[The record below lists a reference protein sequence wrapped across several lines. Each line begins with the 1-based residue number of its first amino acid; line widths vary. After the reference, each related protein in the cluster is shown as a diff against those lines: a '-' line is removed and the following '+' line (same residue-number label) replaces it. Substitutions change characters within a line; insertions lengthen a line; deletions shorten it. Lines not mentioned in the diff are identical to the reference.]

1 MKIFD
6 NKKVK
11 ELQETTTKLVTLN
24 GQLVDIVNKSTNWE
38 AWRQGNIDMASQSS
52 NYTSIAS
59 QYAGI
64 GDPYLYNVYVRKAI
78 HKVADSIASL
88 GIKFFRGENEVP
100 SSDRVVKLFNYIN
113 DIDDPYDF
121 IYDIVVNLQRFGKAF
136 VLFSDEE
143 MGGIPISMQTL
154 PANHVKSIVKGGVLT
169 SWKFDEKKVYD
180 KDKILFMRYR
190 HPTNPY
196 DGLSPLSSAIVPILE
211 QFYAETYNTEFF
223 KNGGHPKG
231 YWTRDNGVLN
241 PAQVAEANKALQDT
255 FAGVGQ
261 AHKQLSVPSGLRY
274 NVISANQKDMEFMLL
289 LERTRDDILFA
300 LDIPKSIIGL
310 TDTTFNNMAEA
321 KSSFWNNSLL
331 PIISRLENMIQS
343 NFLDKRGYDM
353 TIDIDTS
360 NVAELQEDYKTQG
373 ETAKIYHDMGV
384 PFSIL
389 NERFNL
395 EFQEFE
401 GWDVPASQSSNPF
414 LDLETTADY
423 NKSSDIIKEYEK
435 NKAYQNE
442 KAIQSDRM
450 LQEIEYKQSLE
461 TMLQFEKEMYSATKG
476 FYAEKYKEI
485 ISHLDDEKAIGP
497 NIERF
502 ITFIKGLDFGK
513 EFVAKLSPI
522 IERAFNNGVFRTYR
536 GVGVDFS
543 LNNQR
548 AINHLIERGLK
559 LKDSPAVVL
568 DSIVNMLEKGDFTI
582 DTLAKDISKK
592 WDEASLARAKVIAIT
607 ETTYAYSSGREKGM
621 VELGIKKKGW
631 IHSHDSKVRDSHRL
645 DGDDAIALVGE
656 KFKNGL
662 DRPGDGGPDESA
674 NCRCVLTSILE

>member
-1 MKIFD
+1 
-6 NKKVK
+6 
-11 ELQETTTKLVTLN
+11 
-24 GQLVDIVNKSTNWE
+24 
-38 AWRQGNIDMASQSS
+38 
-52 NYTSIAS
+52 
-59 QYAGI
+59 
-64 GDPYLYNVYVRKAI
+64 
-78 HKVADSIASL
+78 
-88 GIKFFRGENEVP
+88 
-100 SSDRVVKLFNYIN
+100 
-113 DIDDPYDF
+113 
-121 IYDIVVNLQRFGKAF
+121 
-136 VLFSDEE
+136 
-143 MGGIPISMQTL
+143 
-154 PANHVKSIVKGGVLT
+154 
-169 SWKFDEKKVYD
+169 
-180 KDKILFMRYR
+180 
-190 HPTNPY
+190 
-196 DGLSPLSSAIVPILE
+196 
-211 QFYAETYNTEFF
+211 
-223 KNGGHPKG
+223 
-231 YWTRDNGVLN
+231 
-241 PAQVAEANKALQDT
+241 
-255 FAGVGQ
+255 
-261 AHKQLSVPSGLRY
+261 
-274 NVISANQKDMEFMLL
+274 
-289 LERTRDDILFA
+289 
-300 LDIPKSIIGL
+300 
-310 TDTTFNNMAEA
+310 
-321 KSSFWNNSLL
+321 
-331 PIISRLENMIQS
+331 
-343 NFLDKRGYDM
+343 
-353 TIDIDTS
+353 
-360 NVAELQEDYKTQG
+360 
-373 ETAKIYHDMGV
+373 
-384 PFSIL
+384 
-389 NERFNL
+389 
-395 EFQEFE
+395 
-401 GWDVPASQSSNPF
+401 
-414 LDLETTADY
+414 
-423 NKSSDIIKEYEK
+423 
-435 NKAYQNE
+435 
-442 KAIQSDRM
+442 
-450 LQEIEYKQSLE
+450 
-461 TMLQFEKEMYSATKG
+461 MYSATKG